1 MEPGCGV
8 GWLPK
13 EAGIYYIQNI
23 VTGKRYVGS
32 AKSLHD
38 RYKWH
43 VRDLEKNKHHSIK
56 LQRAWNKYGADK
68 FCFVVVK
75 FVSDLDTIYEHE
87 QSFMDLYKCV
97 DNGYNICPTAGSRLG
112 QKFSDETKLKMSL
125 SQKGKPRPTSSY
137 KRSDETKA
145 RMSLAQRS
153 FKHATGYKFSET
165 AKQNMRGPKAPEHAA
180 NVRAMLIE
188 RNKTLSARL
197 SRERNCVLKY
207 LETVELFDNIPIPTE

>member
-1 MEPGCGV
+1 MEPGDGI

-13 EAGIYYIQNI
+13 EAGIYYILNI
-23 VTGKRYVGS
+23 ETGKRYVGS

-75 FVSDLDTIYEHE
+75 FVSDLDTIYKHE

-97 DNGYNICPTAGSRLG
+97 ENGYNICPTAGSRLG

-145 RMSLAQRS
+145 RMSAAQKDREH
-153 FKHATGYKFSET
+153 KRGYHFSEET
-165 AKQNMRGPKAPEHAA
+165 KERMRKPKSPEHAA
-180 NVRAMLIE
+180 KLKEILTK
-188 RNKTLSARL
+188 RNKEMAEKRRL
-197 SRERNCVLKY
+197 AKLQVIE
-207 LETVELFDNIPIPTE
+207 